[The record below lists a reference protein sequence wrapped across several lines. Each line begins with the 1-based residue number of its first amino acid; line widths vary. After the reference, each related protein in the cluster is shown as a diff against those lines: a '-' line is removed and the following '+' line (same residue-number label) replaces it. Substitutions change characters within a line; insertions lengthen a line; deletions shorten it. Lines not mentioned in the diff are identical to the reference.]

1 MSNSVRQFLRLPFV
15 EKGKAKERKRVRTS
29 GGKPRVWISLTL
41 AVGLNISCISLLAQS
56 RLEPVSS
63 ANTEESKRYGKAAL
77 LSLRLVPHQVTL
89 WEVRASQRLLVLGTY
104 SDRFERDV
112 TLQSH
117 FSISD
122 PQVAKIDGGRIL
134 AVAEGETVLEAK
146 VGDLVA
152 RARIR
157 VAGLGHERPV
167 IFEHEIVRVLTKHG
181 CNTSDCHGSVKGKG
195 GFKLSLNGLQ
205 PQTDYG
211 WIVEG
216 GDYQVL
222 TAEPGGEQRP
232 RIDLDVAENSL
243 LLLKPTLAIP
253 HGGGQR
259 FPVGSPDYQT
269 LLHWVRRGAPRQ
281 EDRANLKWERVEVFP
296 SQVVL
301 EPGGKHRLLIT
312 GYLSS
317 GRQEDLSD
325 HAYYISNNVEVA
337 RITREGRVE
346 AVGEGETAVTVWV
359 PGHNISARVGVI
371 RNLIPD
377 YPELLRR
384 NLIDDHIFAK
394 LKRFH
399 LKPSESSS
407 DVEFLRRVCL
417 DVTGTLP
424 PPERVR
430 DFLASRE
437 PEKRDQLIEILLN
450 SPEYV
455 DYWTFRFADLFRVAL
470 YAAGFTPKSSHPYWE
485 WIRDSIAQ
493 NKPYDQ
499 IARERIAAQ
508 GNSGPSRHF
517 NTFSPPQDMM
527 AEEIRVFLGRRLD
540 CAQCHDHPFEMWSQD
555 QYWGMA
561 AFFGRM
567 AGVRLSTSGPGV
579 LVDLIGGG
587 WGVTG
592 EGGPTVHPR
601 TGKTVQPTFFD
612 GRVLPEDER
621 TDPRRALAEWV
632 TSHPGFARAS
642 VNRIWSYF
650 FGRGIVNPVD
660 DFRSANPPT
669 HSELLNELARDFR
682 EHGYDLKHLIRR
694 ITQSR
699 TYQLSGRQNGTNESD
714 RINYSRALPRPLD
727 AEILLDAISHVAGVP
742 EIFER
747 SSGAP
752 GTEPPGTRAIQL
764 KESDTYHSIFMN
776 AYGRPDRLMVPERD
790 GRPNLAQAM
799 HMLAGPTYT
808 RKLSQQGGRID
819 RLLKRRAS
827 DQEIIEEFSLTAL
840 SRYPNQEE
848 QYELGK
854 LIRQCSSRR
863 EAMED
868 LVWGLITSR
877 EFAYNH

>member
-1 MSNSVRQFLRLPFV
+1 MSDSVRQFIKTPFV
-15 EKGKAKERKRVRTS
+15 EKGRTEERKRVRTP

-41 AVGLNISCISLLAQS
+41 AVGLNISGTLLPAKTKPES
-56 RLEPVSS
+56 VSAS
-63 ANTEESKRYGKAAL
+63 EEAKRYRKAAL

-89 WEVRASQRLLVLGTY
+89 WGVRASQRLLVLGKY
-104 SDRFERDV
+104 SDRVERDV

-122 PQVAKIDGGRIL
+122 SQVAKVDGRRIL
-134 AVAEGETVLEAK
+134 ALAEGETVLQAK
-146 VGDLVA
+146 VGHLIA
-152 RARIR
+152 RTGIR
-157 VAGLGHERPV
+157 VAGLGQERAV
-167 IFEHEIVRVLTKHG
+167 GFENEIVRVLTKHG

-216 GDYQVL
+216 GEYQVL

-232 RIDLDVAENSL
+232 RIDLDEPENSL
-243 LLLKPTLAIP
+243 LLLKPSLSVS

-269 LLHWVRRGAPRQ
+269 LLNWVRRGAPRQ
-281 EDRANLKWERVEVFP
+281 GGGANLRWERVEVFP

-301 EPGGKHRLLIT
+301 EPGGKHHLLVT
-312 GYLSS
+312 GYLSN
-317 GRQEDLSD
+317 GRQEDLTD
-325 HAYYISNNVEVA
+325 HAYYISNNADVA

-346 AVGEGETAVTVWV
+346 AAGTGETAVTVWV
-359 PGHNISARVGVI
+359 PGHNVSARIGVV

-377 YPELLRR
+377 YPELPRR
-384 NLIDDHIFAK
+384 NLIDDHVFAK

-399 LKPSESSS
+399 LKPSGLSS
-407 DVEFLRRVCL
+407 DAEFLRRLCL

-430 DFLASRE
+430 EFLASRE
-437 PEKRDQLIEILLN
+437 AEKRDQLIEVLLN
-450 SPEYV
+450 SPEYI
-455 DYWTFRFADLFRVAL
+455 DHWTFRFADPFRVAL

-485 WIRDSIAQ
+485 WIRESIAQ

-517 NTFSPPQDMM
+517 NSFSPPQDMM
-527 AEEIRVFLGRRLD
+527 AEEIRVFLGQRLD

-567 AGVRLSTSGPGV
+567 AGVRLSTSGPDL
-579 LVDLIGGG
+579 LVDLLGGG

-601 TGKTVQPTFFD
+601 TGRTVQPTFFD
-612 GRVLPEDER
+612 GRVLPENAR
-621 TDPRRALAEWV
+621 IDPRRALAEWV
-632 TSHPGFARAS
+632 TSHPGFARAA
-642 VNRIWSYF
+642 VNRIWSHF
-650 FGRGIVNPVD
+650 FGRGFVNPVD

-682 EHGYDLKHLIRR
+682 VHGYDLKHLIRL
-694 ITQSR
+694 IAQSR
-699 TYQLSGRQNGTNESD
+699 TYQLSGRRNSTNEGD
-714 RINYSRALPRPLD
+714 WINYSRALPRPLD
-727 AEILLDAISHVAGVP
+727 AEILLDAISHVVGIP
-742 EIFER
+742 EVFER
-747 SSGAP
+747 SSGAS
-752 GTEPPGTRAIQL
+752 GTEPSGTKAIQL

-808 RKLSQQGGRID
+808 KKLSRQGGRMD
-819 RLLKRRAS
+819 RLLRRRAS
-827 DQEIIEEFSLTAL
+827 DREIIEEFSLAAL
-840 SRYPNQEE
+840 SRYPTQEE
-848 QYELGK
+848 QSELGR
-854 LIRQCSSRR
+854 LIHHRSSRQ
-863 EAMED
+863 EAIED